1 MGFADEHDRL
11 SGGRAGRGQGWS
23 STPDSARP
31 NQSMRLPA
39 LGRLEEALETSTR
52 ATEIYEALA
61 ADHPD
66 AYLPDLGTALN
77 NQSTRP

>member
-1 MGFADEHDRL
+1 
-11 SGGRAGRGQGWS
+11 
-23 STPDSARP
+23 
-31 NQSMRLPA
+31 MRLPA